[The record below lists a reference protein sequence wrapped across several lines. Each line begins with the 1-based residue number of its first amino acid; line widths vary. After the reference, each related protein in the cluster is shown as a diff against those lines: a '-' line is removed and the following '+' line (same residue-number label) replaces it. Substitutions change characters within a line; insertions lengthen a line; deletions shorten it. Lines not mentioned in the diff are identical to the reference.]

1 MSGANV
7 LIGQVHADDRDFDDN
22 LMWVQLAGIIV
33 PFLPHLTPFDSYS
46 LVGSINTTLRIDP
59 GTGEIFTRDKNVF
72 DYQQQ
77 TEVVLQVRVDD
88 TLQTYEGEKTH
99 TVFTQFTINVIDEN
113 DKTPELRLVS
123 FNL

>member
-1 MSGANV
+1 M
-7 LIGQVHADDRDFDDN
+7 
-22 LMWVQLAGIIV
+22 QLAGIIV